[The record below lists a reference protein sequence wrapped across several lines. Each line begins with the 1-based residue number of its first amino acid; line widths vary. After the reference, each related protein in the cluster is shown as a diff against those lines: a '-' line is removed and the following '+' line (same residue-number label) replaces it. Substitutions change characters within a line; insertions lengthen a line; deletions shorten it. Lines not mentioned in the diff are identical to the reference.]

1 MTWEQYK
8 ENCTTENLVQIAKEA
23 GFVCH
28 YDSLHKFH
36 SIIGNDDDLRRFYQL
51 TAGQII
57 LEQIAQDAQR
67 LGLYE

>member
-8 ENCTTENLVQIAKEA
+8 ENCTTENLVKIAKEA

-28 YDSLHKFH
+28 YDRMHKFH
-36 SIIGNDDDLRRFYQL
+36 SIIGNDDDLRRFFQL

-57 LEQIAQDAQR
+57 LEQMAQDAQR

>member
-1 MTWEQYK
+1 MTWQQYK
-8 ENCTTENLVQIAKEA
+8 EDCTTENLVEIAKKA

-28 YDSLHKFH
+28 YDPLHKFH
-36 SIIGNDDDLRRFYQL
+36 SIIGNQDDLRRFYQL

-57 LEQIAQDAQR
+57 LEQMSQDAQR

>member
-8 ENCTTENLVQIAKEA
+8 ENCTTENLVKIAKEA

-28 YDSLHKFH
+28 YDPMHKFH
-36 SIIGNDDDLRRFYQL
+36 SIIGNDDDLRRFFQL

-57 LEQIAQDAQR
+57 LEQMAQDAER